1 MSRISKHLRLV
12 FLFLL
17 FGLTLTATAQEP
29 STSWE
34 ETWHELMMNDEGEE
48 ETTDEETYEL
58 LSQLAEQPIDLNRAT
73 RDDLERLPFLS
84 AQQVMDLKEY
94 LDRYGPMRSLSELRM
109 VRTLDYRQ
117 LSLLPYF
124 VFVGEVEDTV
134 RFPKLSTI
142 AQHGKHELTLSGR
155 VPFYQRKGDRN
166 GYLGY
171 RYRHWL
177 RYQFNY
183 GDYVKVGLLG
193 AQDAGEPFFAHHNT
207 TGYDVYS
214 YYLQIAKLGVIDQ
227 LIVGKYK
234 VSAGMGLVLNNS
246 FSLGKQVMLQN
257 LGRTQNTL
265 RVHQSRSV
273 ADYFQGAAATL
284 HFWKPLRLTIFAS
297 YRPLDATLNDNGTAA
312 TIVTSGYH
320 RTLTEMD
327 KKDNTRQTTFGTHLD
342 LRHQGMHVGATVVAT
357 HLNRT
362 LQPKT
367 SSVYRQFYPAGD
379 DFLNASLDYGITRY
393 HLAFNGETAIDENGH
408 FATIHALSFQPAG
421 SVSVVALHRFYSY
434 RYATLHGH
442 AFSEGGRVQ
451 NENGFYMGA
460 SWQPWSRLTLSG
472 YADFVSFAWP
482 RYRVSQP
489 SPARDFLAEA
499 CWQPSRRLTLKGR
512 YRLRQRQQDESGTK
526 QLIRNNEHRGHL
538 TLSYQPSAAWSSK
551 TQVDLVRVAQQ
562 QIEHGYMLSQ
572 RVDWK
577 GRWLQL
583 GAMAAWFDTQSY
595 ASRVYAYERQLP
607 HEYAFPMFYGRG
619 YRLALTARADISPS
633 WQLNMKVGHTHYNDR
648 SVIGSGLQEIAGSS
662 MTDLDMQV
670 RWRF

>member
-193 AQDAGEPFFAHHNT
+193 AQDAGEPFFAHRNT

-234 VSAGMGLVLNNS
+234 VSAGMGLVLSNS

-451 NENGFYMGA
+451 NETGFYLGA

-489 SPARDFLAEA
+489 STARDFLAEA

-526 QLIRNNEHRGHL
+526 QLIRNNEHRGRL

-572 RVDWK
+572 RVDCK

>member
-193 AQDAGEPFFAHHNT
+193 AQDAGEPFFAHRNT

-451 NENGFYMGA
+451 NENGFYLGA
-460 SWQPWSRLTLSG
+460 SWQPWSHLTLSG

-489 SPARDFLAEA
+489 STARDFLAEA

-526 QLIRNNEHRGHL
+526 QLIRNNEHRGRL

-583 GAMAAWFDTQSY
+583 GVMAAWFDTQSY

>member
-193 AQDAGEPFFAHHNT
+193 AQDAGEPFFAHRNT

-342 LRHQGMHVGATVVAT
+342 LRHQGMHVGATVVTT

-489 SPARDFLAEA
+489 STARDFLAEA

-512 YRLRQRQQDESGTK
+512 YRLRQRQLDESGTK
-526 QLIRNNEHRGHL
+526 QLIRNNEHRGRL
-538 TLSYQPSAAWSSK
+538 TLSYQPSAAWSSR

>member
-1 MSRISKHLRLV
+1 MRGTFIFIVWWIVLS
-12 FLFLL
+12 
-17 FGLTLTATAQEP
+17 ATAQEQKP
-29 STSWE
+29 SWQQLWQE
-34 ETWHELMMNDEGEE
+34 NMNME
-48 ETTDEETYEL
+48 DEEADELSTENLEL
-58 LSQLAEQPIDLNRAT
+58 LQELAEHPIDLNRAT

-193 AQDAGEPFFAHHNT
+193 AQDAGEPFFAHRNT

-297 YRPLDATLNDNGTAA
+297 YRPFDATLNDNGTAA

-451 NENGFYMGA
+451 NENGFYLGA

-489 SPARDFLAEA
+489 STARDF
-499 CWQPSRRLTLKGR
+499 PG
-512 YRLRQRQQDESGTK
+512 
-526 QLIRNNEHRGHL
+526 
-538 TLSYQPSAAWSSK
+538 
-551 TQVDLVRVAQQ
+551 
-562 QIEHGYMLSQ
+562 
-572 RVDWK
+572 
-577 GRWLQL
+577 
-583 GAMAAWFDTQSY
+583 
-595 ASRVYAYERQLP
+595 
-607 HEYAFPMFYGRG
+607 
-619 YRLALTARADISPS
+619 
-633 WQLNMKVGHTHYNDR
+633 
-648 SVIGSGLQEIAGSS
+648 
-662 MTDLDMQV
+662 
-670 RWRF
+670 

>member
-17 FGLTLTATAQEP
+17 FGPTLTATAQEP

-193 AQDAGEPFFAHHNT
+193 AQDAGEPFFAHRNT

-489 SPARDFLAEA
+489 STARDFLAEA

-526 QLIRNNEHRGHL
+526 QLIRNNEHRGRL
-538 TLSYQPSAAWSSK
+538 TLSYQPSAAWGSK

>member
-84 AQQVMDLKEY
+84 AQQVMDWKEY

-193 AQDAGEPFFAHHNT
+193 AQDAGEPFFAHRNT

-342 LRHQGMHVGATVVAT
+342 LRHQGMHVGATVVTT

-367 SSVYRQFYPAGD
+367 SSVYRQFYPVGD

-451 NENGFYMGA
+451 NENGFYLGA
-460 SWQPWSRLTLSG
+460 SWQPWSHLTLSG

-489 SPARDFLAEA
+489 STARDFLAEA

-526 QLIRNNEHRGHL
+526 QLIRNNEHRGRL

-583 GAMAAWFDTQSY
+583 GAMAAWFDTQLY

>member
-58 LSQLAEQPIDLNRAT
+58 LSQLAEQLIDLNRAT

-155 VPFYQRKGDRN
+155 EPFYQRKGDRN

-193 AQDAGEPFFAHHNT
+193 AQDAGEPFFAHRNT

-489 SPARDFLAEA
+489 STARDFLAEA

-512 YRLRQRQQDESGTK
+512 YRLRQRQQNESGTK
-526 QLIRNNEHRGHL
+526 QLIRNNEHRGRL
-538 TLSYQPSAAWSSK
+538 TLSYQSSAAWSSK

>member
-109 VRTLDYRQ
+109 VRTLDYHQ

-193 AQDAGEPFFAHHNT
+193 AQDAGEPFFAHRNT

-257 LGRTQNTL
+257 LGRTQNAL

-284 HFWKPLRLTIFAS
+284 HLWKPLRLTIFAS

-451 NENGFYMGA
+451 NENGFYLGA

-489 SPARDFLAEA
+489 STARDFLAEA

-526 QLIRNNEHRGHL
+526 QLIRNNEHRGRL

>member
-1 MSRISKHLRLV
+1 
-12 FLFLL
+12 
-17 FGLTLTATAQEP
+17 
-29 STSWE
+29 
-34 ETWHELMMNDEGEE
+34 
-48 ETTDEETYEL
+48 
-58 LSQLAEQPIDLNRAT
+58 
-73 RDDLERLPFLS
+73 
-84 AQQVMDLKEY
+84 
-94 LDRYGPMRSLSELRM
+94 
-109 VRTLDYRQ
+109 
-117 LSLLPYF
+117 
-124 VFVGEVEDTV
+124 
-134 RFPKLSTI
+134 
-142 AQHGKHELTLSGR
+142 
-155 VPFYQRKGDRN
+155 
-166 GYLGY
+166 
-171 RYRHWL
+171 
-177 RYQFNY
+177 
-183 GDYVKVGLLG
+183 
-193 AQDAGEPFFAHHNT
+193 
-207 TGYDVYS
+207 
-214 YYLQIAKLGVIDQ
+214 
-227 LIVGKYK
+227 
-234 VSAGMGLVLNNS
+234 
-246 FSLGKQVMLQN
+246 
-257 LGRTQNTL
+257 
-265 RVHQSRSV
+265 
-273 ADYFQGAAATL
+273 
-284 HFWKPLRLTIFAS
+284 
-297 YRPLDATLNDNGTAA
+297 
-312 TIVTSGYH
+312 
-320 RTLTEMD
+320 MD

-460 SWQPWSRLTLSG
+460 SWQPWSHLTLSG

-489 SPARDFLAEA
+489 STARDFLAEA

-526 QLIRNNEHRGHL
+526 QLIRNNEHRGRL